1 MKKFLSLVL
10 ALVMTMSLVTISA
23 GAKDFA
29 DDSDIDYKEAVD
41 VISAL
46 GIVDGYSDSSFRPDG
61 SLTRGAAAKI
71 ICNLILGPTTASAL
85 SASTAPF
92 KDVPTTNVFAGYITY
107 CAQRGIISGYG
118 DGTFRPTGT
127 LTGNAFMKMLLGA
140 LGYDSSIEGY
150 TGSNWQ
156 VNVTKQAVGIGLEDG
171 NDDFVG
177 TQAVTR
183 QEAALYSLN
192 MLQATMVEYDQQSTI
207 VVGDI
212 QINTSSSRKDV
223 TNNANRETID
233 DDDKMQ
239 FAERYF
245 SDLRLSG
252 GEDPF
257 GRPSNVWTLKSNEIG
272 TYAKEADVSYTASVK
287 AGDIYKDLGL
297 SEAVDKNDVTVFV
310 NGEDTTDDNAVAIR
324 RGSDTK
330 LANSGN
336 GVLTDVY
343 YDADSGE
350 ITIAHV
356 KSYIGEISKSVDA
369 TDSRD
374 AYVEVITTVDA
385 AGNKPDGAAG
395 TERFE
400 TLESF
405 EDEAKVIYT
414 FSESEDEIQSVVLA
428 EEVTGTVSKVVNKAN
443 DINNSSVTVSDTEY
457 KASATMAPSLLGA
470 VSVDMDYTIYLDTYG
485 YVISVSEEEFGD
497 YAMVLDI
504 KGASGNKGGM
514 ETNRAKLVFADGSVK
529 TVDLDKNYTSTIGIG
544 DIVSYRDTDDGY
556 KLKEVNTQS
565 TTTLGAGAND
575 GSTKFSLKNDNAKIT
590 TSDTNAQLKGQ
601 SLSKDSPKEKSEKT
615 VYANSKTIFVVY
627 NNDNDE
633 WNAYTGVKNAPTVE
647 AQDLNTDADSLVNQ
661 VTEKVEAYWYTKSGT
676 MTTIMF
682 IIPGSD
688 DLVTD
693 TNNNLLFLAGSSVS
707 DLIHDRDGSYYE
719 YKAVVGNEIKTV
731 KVESTTTCNGDAANK
746 LNGLYSNYSV
756 DSDGFITSLTE
767 YTTNGNLNK
776 FSGSGVGTDR
786 NSADYTVVIKS
797 GSDDVVT
804 AANAGTWTV
813 DDDAKFYEIDE
824 DGNIETGAYS
834 SVTKDDDNRAYYV
847 IENGMVIYMFVEEVD
862 SKDNAEKPTFTVTP
876 NSSYSVTVGANL
888 ELTAEATVSDRGTVT
903 YEWMSCNASGVPD
916 KKVGSGSTFKVD
928 TSTAG
933 TYYFLVN
940 AINTNNRVDGKNT
953 NSASYGV
960 ITVTVGAAVQ
970 KTNVAVYF
978 TTNGNKNGVVGT
990 DVVEVTV
997 QGGVLATVTQSDV
1010 TIPDG
1015 YDYVSGLPA
1024 SITVG
1029 GTPEVLVTV
1038 RKLETDAGINSSISA
1053 PVYTQKTP
1061 GTAPTASATLNN
1073 TTVEVTLSGGD
1084 PVADGDSIE
1093 VTLVKT
1099 GSAATMDPADGKVTL
1114 TRTGGEWSTATVTV
1128 TPEYGSAV
1136 TYTVTVKE

>member
-177 TQAVTR
+177 TRAVTR
-183 QEAALYSLN
+183 QEAALYALN

-223 TNNANRETID
+223 TNNANRETINE
-233 DDDKMQ
+233 DDKMQ

-245 SDLRLSG
+245 SDLRLSD

-272 TYAKEADVSYTASVK
+272 TYAKEADVSYTASVE

-310 NGEDTTDDNAVAIR
+310 NGEDTSDDDAVAIR

-336 GVLTDVY
+336 GTLTDVY

-356 KSYIGEISKSVDA
+356 KSYIGEISKSVAA

-405 EDEAKVIYT
+405 KDEAKVIYT
-414 FSESEDEIQSVVLA
+414 FSESEDEIQSVVPA
-428 EEVTGTVSKVVNKAN
+428 EEVTGTVSKVVNKSN
-443 DINNSSVTVSDTEY
+443 DKDNSSVTVNDTVY
-457 KASATMAPSLLGA
+457 KASATMAENLLGA

-497 YAMVLDI
+497 YALVLDI
-504 KGASGNKGGM
+504 EGASGNKTGM
-514 ETNRAKLVFADGSVK
+514 TTNRAKLVFADGSVK
-529 TVDLDKNYTSTIGIG
+529 TVNLDKNYKNSGVATG

-556 KLKEVNTQS
+556 KLKEVKTQS
-565 TTTLGAGAND
+565 TTALNTGSNQ
-575 GSTKFSLKNDNAKIT
+575 GSTSFSLKNDNAKIITST
-590 TSDTNAQLKGQ
+590 TAGELIGSSNG
-601 SLSKDSPKEKSEKT
+601 T
-615 VYANSKTIFVVY
+615 VYGNSKTTFVVY
-627 NNDNDE
+627 DNGGDE

-647 AQDLNTDADSLVNQ
+647 AQDLDNHDGDNNATTGIGDNGNQ
-661 VTEKVEAYWYTKSGT
+661 KEKVEAYWYTKSGT

-688 DLVTD
+688 ALVTD
-693 TNNNLLFLAGSSVS
+693 DNNNLLFLAGESVS

-719 YKAVVGNEIKTV
+719 YEAVVGSEIQTV
-731 KVESTTTCNGDAANK
+731 KVESTTTCNGIAADK

-756 DSDGFITSLTE
+756 DSDGFITRLTP
-767 YTTNGNLNK
+767 YTTVDSGSK
-776 FSGSGVGTDR
+776 YSGSGVGTDR
-786 NSADYTVVIKS
+786 NSADYTVVIKN

-804 AANAGTWTV
+804 AANTGTWTV

-847 IENGMVIYMFVEEVD
+847 IENGMVIYMFVEEVN

-888 ELTAEATVSDRGTVT
+888 ELTAEATVSDRGTVS
-903 YEWMSCNASGVPD
+903 YEWYSCNASGVAD

-933 TYYFLVN
+933 TYHFLVT
-940 AINTNNRVDGKNT
+940 ATNTNNRVDGKNT

-960 ITVTVGAAVQ
+960 ITVTVGAVQ
-970 KTNVAVYF
+970 QKVSVAVYYS
-978 TTNGNKNGVVGT
+978 TDGKKDTGKVVGT
-990 DVVEVTV
+990 EVVEVT
-997 QGGVLATVTQSDV
+997 AQS
-1010 TIPDG
+1010 G
-1015 YDYVSGLPA
+1015 
-1024 SITVG
+1024 
-1029 GTPEVLVTV
+1029 VLVTV
-1038 RKLETDAGINSSISA
+1038 NSSDLKNIPTGYKVTAGLPGYVTVGDKAEVIVTVAAKSNDTK
-1053 PVYTQKTP
+1053 PVVGSFTFNNVGGGSGATATSSFDSNTIKVTVTP
-1061 GTAPTASATLNN
+1061 GSELQNDTL
-1073 TTVEVTLSGGD
+1073 
-1084 PVADGDSIE
+1084 
-1093 VTLVKT
+1093 
-1099 GSAATMDPADGKVTL
+1099 
-1114 TRTGGEWSTATVTV
+1114 TATVTAPTGGTCDVNEIVLTYDGSDWQV
-1128 TPEYGSAV
+1128 TSGGTINTVAEDGTTAQ
-1136 TYTVTVKE
+1136 YTVTVA

>member
-23 GAKDFA
+23 GAKDF
-29 DDSDIDYKEAVD
+29 DDNGDIDYKEAVD

-46 GIVDGYSDSSFRPDG
+46 GIVDGYSDGSFRPDG

-177 TQAVTR
+177 TRAVTR
-183 QEAALYSLN
+183 QEAALYALN

-223 TNNANRETID
+223 TNNANRETINE
-233 DDDKMQ
+233 DDKMQ

-245 SDLRLSG
+245 SDLRLSD

-272 TYAKEADVSYTASVK
+272 TYAKEADVSYTASVE

-310 NGEDTTDDNAVAIR
+310 NGEDTSDDDAVAIR

-336 GVLTDVY
+336 GTLTDVY

-356 KSYIGEISKSVDA
+356 KSYIGEISKSVAA

-405 EDEAKVIYT
+405 KDEAKVIYT
-414 FSESEDEIQSVVLA
+414 FSESEDEIQSVVPA
-428 EEVTGTVSKVVNKAN
+428 EEVTGTVSKVVNKSN
-443 DINNSSVTVSDTEY
+443 DKDNSSVTVNDTVY
-457 KASATMAPSLLGA
+457 KASATMAENLLGA

-497 YAMVLDI
+497 YALVLDI
-504 KGASGNKGGM
+504 EGASGNKTGM
-514 ETNRAKLVFADGSVK
+514 TTNRAKLVFADGSVK
-529 TVDLDKNYTSTIGIG
+529 TVNLDKNYKNSGVATG

-556 KLKEVNTQS
+556 KLKEVKTQS
-565 TTTLGAGAND
+565 TTALNTGSNQ
-575 GSTKFSLKNDNAKIT
+575 GSTSFSLKNDNAKIITST
-590 TSDTNAQLKGQ
+590 TAGELIGSSNG
-601 SLSKDSPKEKSEKT
+601 T
-615 VYANSKTIFVVY
+615 VYGNSKTTFVVY
-627 NNDNDE
+627 DNTGDE
-633 WNAYTGVKNAPTVE
+633 WNSYTGVKNAPTVE
-647 AQDLNTDADSLVNQ
+647 AQDLDTDADSLVNQ

-688 DLVTD
+688 ALVTD
-693 TNNNLLFLAGSSVS
+693 TNNNLLFLAGESVS

-719 YKAVVGNEIKTV
+719 YKAVVGSEIQTV
-731 KVESTTTCNGDAANK
+731 KVESTTTCNGIAADK

-756 DSDGFITSLTE
+756 DSDGFITRLTP
-767 YTTNGNLNK
+767 YTTVDSGSK
-776 FSGSGVGTDR
+776 YSGSGVGTDR
-786 NSADYTVVIKS
+786 NSADYTVVIKN

-804 AANAGTWTV
+804 AANTGTWTV

-847 IENGMVIYMFVEEVD
+847 IENGMVIYMFVEEVN

-888 ELTAEATVSDRGTVT
+888 ELTAEATVSDRGTVS
-903 YEWMSCNASGVPD
+903 YEWYSCNASGVAD

-933 TYYFLVN
+933 TYYFLVT
-940 AINTNNRVDGKNT
+940 ATNTNNRVDGKNT

-960 ITVTVGAAVQ
+960 ITVTVGAVQ
-970 KTNVAVYF
+970 QKVNVAVYYS
-978 TTNGNKNGVVGT
+978 TDGTKNAGKVVGT
-990 DVVEVTV
+990 EVVEVT
-997 QGGVLATVTQSDV
+997 AQS
-1010 TIPDG
+1010 G
-1015 YDYVSGLPA
+1015 
-1024 SITVG
+1024 
-1029 GTPEVLVTV
+1029 VLVTV
-1038 RKLETDAGINSSISA
+1038 NSSDLKNIPTGYKVTAGLPGYVTVGDKAEVIVTVAAKSNDASLASPIS
-1053 PVYTQKTP
+1053 VKYNDKDS
-1061 GTAPTASATLNN
+1061 GGVTASASESGGTVTVTLSGG
-1073 TTVEVTLSGGD
+1073 TAGEGDTVEVTLNAND
-1084 PVADGDSIE
+1084 ANA
-1093 VTLVKT
+1093 T
-1099 GSAATMDPADGKVTL
+1099 GSATVTL
-1114 TRTGGEWSTATVTV
+1114 TYESGAWTGATPVTITAEDGTT
-1128 TPEYGSAV
+1128 SV
-1136 TYTVTVKE
+1136 TYTVTVA